1 MMTSG
6 LRSDA
11 VGNDSTDR
19 DRSAA
24 SPRTPGPHIAAAA
37 AIDEILASEARA
49 NRQRSRASIV
59 EEPVKAKPRITVPP
73 ARIVARPLHSP
84 AWKAPFF
91 SLAIVVGLSTLVSA
105 GAIAY
110 LLLRPIGASSAFS
123 DADIRGLRD
132 SVTQLRRQVADITGD
147 MATHRAAF
155 EAARAQ
161 AAEQA
166 SRAQNRVEREQV
178 VPAAAS
184 SRVADDKPQVA
195 QVAQV
200 APESSPDITGAVQPR
215 RPANASRDVI
225 SGWHVRRA
233 YDGVAVLEGKSGVVE
248 VVPGQDIPAI
258 GRIQEIKNENNRW
271 QVLTSRGVIL
281 SGR

>member
-1 MMTSG
+1 MMTSD

-166 SRAQNRVEREQV
+166 SRAQNRVERDQV

-184 SRVADDKPQVA
+184 SRVADEKLQA
-195 QVAQV
+195 AQV

-215 RPANASRDVI
+215 RPTNASRDVI

-248 VVPGQDIPAI
+248 VVPGQDVPAI